1 MTVPNTNQ
9 NPNPDPQNPNPPSDP
24 NLETP
29 IPDTPP
35 AAIETI
41 PRTEFDRTL
50 QNTHQLYGEALRE
63 AEGKRKQLERDIE
76 DLRRTASQPSV
87 PDDQLSPAELISR
100 EVGKQVK
107 PLVDQFTQFRLSQSG
122 NEYQNIKNQFRSMPA
137 FAPFFSQLEPY
148 IDQEMQG
155 KEINT
160 QNVQNA
166 IAVVIGRFQMQA
178 ALNPQTVQQI
188 PQTQL
193 PQGNQPVNNPPANNP
208 ALPAHLRS
216 SAPPLPNRQPN
227 NNLTPNGNVRRQL
240 SELEKRVARE
250 QRPPLSDD
258 QYIDWISETN
268 ENVIHSKIGIPQG
281 GQ

>member
-1 MTVPNTNQ
+1 MTGPNLNQ
-9 NPNPDPQNPNPPSDP
+9 PNNPNPDPNQNLESDP

-29 IPDTPP
+29 ISDTPP
-35 AAIETI
+35 VNTNVI
-41 PRTEFDRTL
+41 PKEEFDRTL

-63 AEGKRKQLERDIE
+63 AEGKRKTLERE
-76 DLRRTASQPSV
+76 LEELRAKASQPSI
-87 PDDQLSPAELISR
+87 PDEELKPADLIAR

-107 PLVDQFTQFRLSQSG
+107 PLIDQFTQFRLSQSG
-122 NEYQNIKNQFRSMPA
+122 NEYQNIKNQFRTLPQ

-166 IAVVIGRFQMQA
+166 IAVVIGRVQMQA

-193 PQGNQPVNNPPANNP
+193 PNQPVNNTPQNTNQN
-208 ALPAHLRS
+208 LPAHLRS

-227 NNLTPNGNVRRQL
+227 NNLTPNGNPRRQL
-240 SELEKRVARE
+240 TELEKRVARE
-250 QRPPLSDD
+250 QRLSED
-258 QYIDWISETN
+258 QYIDWISEPN

-281 GQ
+281 GK